1 MAEMG
6 DTRGELTATQAID
19 LEHERIRIRREQL
32 GLAPVDAARGH
43 WGLAFSGGGIRSATV
58 SLGVLQSLSLADVA
72 PVDDSAADRN
82 SDTSLL
88 REFDYVSSVSGGGYI
103 ASFFISLFV
112 PGRLKRHS
120 QPREAADDA
129 YEVLRYEPPGRMRSN
144 ENLQDAPVGKGPMSW
159 LRENGRYLTPTGGGD
174 TMYAAALTIRNW
186 FAVQYVLGTLLIT
199 TLALL
204 ALIRAGMALHWSG
217 YRGIEWFL
225 LDGALNDGRVW
236 WSPIWAIAAAW
247 FLLWVVPCATAFW
260 LTHPRDGG
268 SDADPPQR
276 FSLASTCTLL
286 IGILLFALAALV
298 ATTGLGQWRLLPW
311 LIAAMGL
318 VATEAFVFHAAT
330 VHKGATIAAHRVYAT
345 RALTSGLLFLVT
357 VSTVALA
364 DTLGQHLYLWATTH
378 EEWWAQLTPG
388 ALMGALVWLFR
399 RIASFFDEK
408 QASGWMKKLPTS
420 LLLALAGVVLVLLVV
435 TIWAVF
441 VQWLQWTSDAPTL
454 EHLASTQRVVVLC
467 GAFLLF
473 LILTLTSA
481 RFSGFLNLSTLQMLY
496 GARLTRAY
504 LGASNGKRFE
514 KTASGFNRSVAEPI
528 DGDQIGH
535 ERYYAPEVLA
545 PVHIINVTMNQTIDP
560 AEQLVQRDRK
570 GKPMA
575 VGPTGFF
582 VEGDHFTFRDQR
594 RDSINSGKGSQRF
607 TIGTWIGISGAAFTT
622 GLGRSTSLGAS
633 LVLGLSNVRL
643 GMWWSSGYGENR
655 ARGIERWFKAA
666 FRTQMFLIYELLA
679 KFHGLRREWQYLSD
693 GGHYEN
699 TAAYEL
705 LRQARR
711 VKFMVVCDNGC
722 DPHYQFGDLANLI
735 RLARIDYRMEI
746 EVDTA
751 ITRHESLARYF
762 GTPEDFSA
770 ANPQRNEKCALL
782 LNVYR
787 EGDGKSGRTPDC
799 RIVVLKP
806 RLIDSMPVDLREY
819 QLTHAEFPQEPTADQ
834 FFDEAQWESYRCL
847 GYCIGRKIFGTRH
860 EDEVGRALWTY
871 LRQQGK
877 RPPDALV

>member
-1 MAEMG
+1 MAEQRDMP
-6 DTRGELTATQAID
+6 RVQQAAQAFD
-19 LEHERIRIRREQL
+19 VEHERIRVRREQT
-32 GLAPVDAARGH
+32 GLDPITESRGH

-58 SLGVLQSLSLADVA
+58 SLGVLQSLSLADA
-72 PVDDSAADRN
+72 PPGADGTAAPEPDA
-82 SDTSLL
+82 SLL

-112 PGRLKRHS
+112 PGRLKQQS
-120 QPREAADDA
+120 QPRDAASDA

-144 ENLQDAPVGKGPMSW
+144 EDLSGAHIGQGPMSW

-204 ALIRAGMALHWSG
+204 ALLRAGMALHWNG
-217 YRGIEWFL
+217 YRAIEYVL
-225 LDGALNDGRVW
+225 LDGALNDGKIW
-236 WSPIWAIAAAW
+236 WSPIWGMAAAW
-247 FLLWVVPCATAFW
+247 FLLWVVPCGTAFW
-260 LTHPRDGG
+260 LTHPREGG
-268 SDADPPQR
+268 SDADRPQP
-276 FSLASTCTLL
+276 FSLAATCTLL
-286 IGILLFALAALV
+286 IGLLLFALTALV
-298 ATTGLGQWRLLPW
+298 ATTNLGHWRLLPW
-311 LIAAMGL
+311 LIGAMGL
-318 VATEAFVFHAAT
+318 VATLAFVFHAAT
-330 VHKGATIAAHRVYAT
+330 VRKGATIAAQRVYST

-357 VSTVALA
+357 VSTIALA
-364 DTLGQHLYLWATTH
+364 DTLGQHLYLWATTRD
-378 EEWWAQLTPG
+378 EWWAQLTPG

-408 QASGWMKKLPTS
+408 QASGWMKKVPTS

-441 VQWLQWTSDAPTL
+441 VQWLQWTSDAPSL
-454 EHLASTQRVVVLC
+454 EHLASPQRVVVLC

-473 LILTLTSA
+473 LILTLTGA

-504 LGASNGKRFE
+504 LGASNGRRFE

-535 ERYYAPEVLA
+535 ERYYAPDVLA
-545 PVHIINVTMNQTIDP
+545 PVHIINVTLNQTIDP

-575 VGPTGFF
+575 IGPTGFF
-582 VEGDHFTFRDQR
+582 IEGDPFTFRDR
-594 RDSINSGKGSQRF
+594 SKESINSGKGSQRF

-705 LRQARR
+705 LREARR

-722 DPHYQFGDLANLI
+722 DPQYQFGDLANLI

-751 ITRHESLARYF
+751 ITQHDELQRYF
-762 GTPEDFSA
+762 GVPEDFSA
-770 ANPQRNEKCALL
+770 AQTQRNEKCALL

-787 EGDGKSGRTPDC
+787 EADGKSGRTPDC

-806 RLIDSMPVDLREY
+806 RLLDSMPVDVREY
-819 QLTHAEFPQEPTADQ
+819 RLTHPDFPQEPTADQ
-834 FFDEAQWESYRCL
+834 FFDEAQWESYRCV
-847 GYCIGRKIFGTRH
+847 GYSIGRKIFGTRQD
-860 EDEVGRALWTY
+860 DEVGGALWEY
-871 LRQQGK
+871 FGRNK
-877 RPPDALV
+877 